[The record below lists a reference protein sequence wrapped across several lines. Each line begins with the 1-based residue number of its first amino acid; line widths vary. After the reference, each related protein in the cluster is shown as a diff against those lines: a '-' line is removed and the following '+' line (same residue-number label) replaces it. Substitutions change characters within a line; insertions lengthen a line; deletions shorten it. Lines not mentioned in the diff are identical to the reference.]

1 MDLSES
7 VERTFLLYGNRRM
20 FLPPGDKEA
29 MEMRKRV
36 KTMAYQIP
44 TSKNMEPHPVINEPS
59 IIKERIIKEQSQMP
73 LLLTDNRSM
82 EPPNIIPPPPSLFS
96 PASSAHCFSISRDRN
111 CSSFPSAIARSTIA
125 AVKLSIM
132 QWERK

>member
-1 MDLSES
+1 
-7 VERTFLLYGNRRM
+7 M

-96 PASSAHCFSISRDRN
+96 PASSS
-111 CSSFPSAIARSTIA
+111 SAIVSHKTKKSTALTTNRDITNKNGNDESA
-125 AVKLSIM
+125 SKSKY
-132 QWERK
+132 QS